1 MAKNSN
7 YKLTYFPIRG
17 IAEPI
22 RLIFAYAG
30 VNYEDIRVPFE
41 EWPTKKSTTPFRT
54 MPILEVDGEVLGQSN
69 AIARL
74 LAKRFNL
81 AGGDDVEQAKV
92 DALADY
98 VSDSRGGIL
107 GFMREKDEARKINLR
122 EEYFSTTLPG
132 FFEVFEEHLK
142 KNRGGHEFFV
152 GNGPTFADLSIAAFV
167 YTCNGFHPG
176 VLDKFPLLKD
186 HMDRVHNLN
195 GIKEWVA
202 KRPQTQM

>member
-1 MAKNSN
+1 MLAFILFVIFHSTFPLRCRFSKMAKNSN

-30 VNYEDIRVPFE
+30 VNYEDIRIPFE

-92 DALADY
+92 NALTDY
-98 VSDSRGGIL
+98 VSGKVL
-107 GFMREKDEARKINLR
+107 
-122 EEYFSTTLPG
+122 
-132 FFEVFEEHLK
+132 
-142 KNRGGHEFFV
+142 
-152 GNGPTFADLSIAAFV
+152 
-167 YTCNGFHPG
+167 
-176 VLDKFPLLKD
+176 VLDIVK
-186 HMDRVHNLN
+186 LN
-195 GIKEWVA
+195 FCCF
-202 KRPQTQM
+202 KRSLE